1 MCTFFSDVG
10 FSSIANPRSKQKH
23 ILRPKKSKMPSNVWS
38 IVDFMNDRR
47 HLYNWTVS
55 VLVPELCKRRRI
67 VVRGDVKCGKRLIVQ
82 SATQLTKKMGVSHAF
97 VSAFHRVADEP
108 QRDEMV
114 AAELEV
120 HSVRTKEDAIKCG
133 DWIMSELAK
142 GNRVV
147 VHLDECDYG
156 SGSEQCLGALWSKI
170 RDVPNITNVLYS
182 ATPEEVLFSG
192 ECKAISDEFNG
203 LDADETCR
211 LRYKPE
217 EAFYRGPKAF
227 LEAGL
232 VTEAEP
238 IMDGAEGAERLST
251 QAVAL
256 FSAQREAMVTNP
268 RRNVTLL
275 RITSKEKGQTIRNF
289 VAALAAGRFPELA
302 GFRIFLDRGDDK
314 FATIPA
320 GAQALTVPWSGEIW
334 WADITERMPV
344 LIIYDQTCTRSTE
357 LADHTRIFATHD
369 YRTSITYNTVAQAQQ
384 RVNHYVDA
392 PNSTKKKYP
401 EFQRIRVFGN
411 LKTWQF
417 AAEAIT
423 YEQYI
428 APDFDKRKITNPAF
442 DEFEVFNIASGAVVQ
457 SHMTKAEAEDFLD
470 KFNIH
475 TRLSARMGGK
485 VVKERVLEYDDFYAC
500 PNGTATEFDRVKEQV
515 AKEYARR
522 RGVPEG
528 DFQMQDPFRI
538 ARQND
543 RFINGEYNGVHGNHG
558 AQRWDFEVARLKSD
572 PYPTE
577 TNKRPRRV
585 ICYKDGVLGLLVSY
599 PLDEHKKTDTVKAKS
614 TSMFQR
620 G

>member
-1 MCTFFSDVG
+1 MS
-10 FSSIANPRSKQKH
+10 
-23 ILRPKKSKMPSNVWS
+23 SNVWS
-38 IVDFMNDRR
+38 IKNLNKDRP
-47 HLYNWTVS
+47 HLSTWS
-55 VLVPELCKRRRI
+55 RDVLEPMLDKHRRI
-67 VVRGDVKCGKRLIVQ
+67 IVRGDVKCGKRLIVQ
-82 SATQLTKKMGVSHAF
+82 YVAQYTQDSHLQHAF
-97 VSAFHRVADEP
+97 ISAFHRVADEP

-114 AAELEV
+114 AARLKVFSGGRKVADPEC
-120 HSVRTKEDAIKCG
+120 I
-133 DWIMSELAK
+133 DWIMGEVAK

-147 VHLDECDYG
+147 IHLDECDYG
-156 SGSEQCLGALWSKI
+156 SGAEQCLGDLWSKI

-232 VTEAEP
+232 VTEAQP
-238 IMDGAEGAERLST
+238 IMDGMEGAERLSS
-251 QAVAL
+251 QACEL
-256 FSAQREAMVTNP
+256 FSAQRESMVTNP

-275 RITSKEKGQTIRNF
+275 RITSKEKGQTIHDF

-334 WADITERMPV
+334 WADVTERMPV

-369 YRTSITYNTVAQAQQ
+369 YRTSVTYNTVAQAQQ
-384 RVNHYVDA
+384 RVNHYVGG
-392 PNSTKKKYP
+392 KYT

-457 SHMTKAEAEDFLD
+457 SHMTKVEAEDFLD

-485 VVKERVLEYDDFYAC
+485 VVKERVLEYDDFYPC
-500 PNGTATEFDRVKEQV
+500 PNGTATEFDKVKDLV
-515 AKEYARR
+515 AKRYARR

-538 ARQND
+538 ARQNK
-543 RFINGEYNGVHGNHG
+543 RFINGEYHGVHGNHG

-599 PLDEHKKTDTVKAKS
+599 PTDKYKKTDTVKAKS
-614 TSMFQR
+614 SSMFNR
-620 G
+620 V

>member
-1 MCTFFSDVG
+1 
-10 FSSIANPRSKQKH
+10 
-23 ILRPKKSKMPSNVWS
+23 MPSNVWS
-38 IVDFMNDRR
+38 IENLDKDRA
-47 HLYNWTVS
+47 HLSNWS
-55 VLVPELCKRRRI
+55 RAVLVPELRKRRRI

-82 SATQLTKKMGVSHAF
+82 YAAQYTQRDGLSHVF

-108 QRDEMV
+108 QRDEMT
-114 AAELEV
+114 AAGLKV
-120 HSVRTKEDAIKCG
+120 YSARTKEHASECG
-133 DWIMSELAK
+133 DWVMGEVAK

-147 VHLDECDYG
+147 IHLDECDYG
-156 SGSEQCLGALWSKI
+156 SGSEQCLGDLWSRI

-203 LDADETCR
+203 LDADETCK

-232 VTEAEP
+232 VTEAQP

-275 RITSKEKGQTIRNF
+275 RITSNEKGRTIRDF

-314 FATIPA
+314 FSTIPA

-344 LIIYDQTCTRSTE
+344 LIIYVQTCARSTE

-369 YRTSITYNTVAQAQQ
+369 YRTKVTYNTVAQAQQ
-384 RVNHYVDA
+384 RVNHYVGG
-392 PNSTKKKYP
+392 KYA

-411 LKTWQF
+411 IKTWQF

-423 YEQYI
+423 YEQFI
-428 APDFDKRKITNPAF
+428 APDFDKRKIRNPTYE
-442 DEFEVFNIASGAVVQ
+442 EFEVFNIASGAVVR
-457 SHMTKAEAEDFLD
+457 SHQTKAEADEFLN
-470 KFNIH
+470 KHNIH
-475 TRLSARMGGK
+475 TRVSSRVDGK
-485 VVKERVLEYDDFYAC
+485 VVKERVLEHDDFYPC
-500 PNGTATEFDRVKEQV
+500 PNGTVTEFDRVKKLV
-515 AKEYARR
+515 AVKYARM

-543 RFINGEYNGVHGNHG
+543 RFANGEYYGVHGKHG
-558 AQRWDFEVARLKSD
+558 TQKWTYDEARSKSD

-577 TNKRPRRV
+577 TSKRPRRV
-585 ICYKDGVLGLLVSY
+585 ICYKEGVLGLLVSY
-599 PLDEHKKTDTVKAKS
+599 PLDETKKTDTVKAKS
-614 TSMFQR
+614 SSMFNR
-620 G
+620 V